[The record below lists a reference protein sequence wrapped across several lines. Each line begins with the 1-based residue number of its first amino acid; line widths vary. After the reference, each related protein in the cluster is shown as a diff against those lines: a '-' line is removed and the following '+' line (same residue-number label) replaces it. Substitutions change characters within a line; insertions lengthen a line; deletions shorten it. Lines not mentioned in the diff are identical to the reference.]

1 MPSVIASVPLQS
13 TALQYQGFLNLQDTS
28 SPLTEISNAV
38 QMQNALE
45 STKAV
50 IFAHVDWAVHSLI
63 ARRTVTEFA
72 VQWRQNGS
80 DPFIDFYF
88 LDLTNDQKNAPAYVS
103 EWLDSDNRLSGL
115 PIRGSGDVVWL
126 KDGSFQ
132 KWRPA
137 YDATVND
144 LNAETKAVFGD

>member
-1 MPSVIASVPLQS
+1 M
-13 TALQYQGFLNLQDTS
+13 
-28 SPLTEISNAV
+28 
-38 QMQNALE
+38 
-45 STKAV
+45 
-50 IFAHVDWAVHSLI
+50 I